1 MKCRSCSTV
10 EAADGCCCCCCC
22 LNMSCDAGAI
32 VDDSRGE
39 SSSSSVSSYKEW
51 SSLSKRIVAKLD

>member
-1 MKCRSCSTV
+1 
-10 EAADGCCCCCCC
+10 
-22 LNMSCDAGAI
+22 MSCDAGAI